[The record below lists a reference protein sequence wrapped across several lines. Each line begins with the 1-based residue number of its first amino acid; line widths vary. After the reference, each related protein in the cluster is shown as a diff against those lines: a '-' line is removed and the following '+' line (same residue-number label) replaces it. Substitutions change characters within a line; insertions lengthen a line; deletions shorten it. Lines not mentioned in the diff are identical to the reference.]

1 MTQYNADCCDH
12 NLHRT
17 ICQGDFPVPV
27 FKRYNIRIYYEVHG
41 EGFPVLLLAPGGM
54 RSSIPVWENTTYNPI
69 DQLAPNCRVIAMDQ
83 RNAGQSTAP
92 IAATD
97 GWRDYTDD
105 QVALLD
111 HLGIERFHAARMC
124 IGGSF
129 INGIGRGG
137 PGKGRVGCYASTDR
151 VYRQPPNLCQFIR
164 RLVGSVKIKTS
175 VPQQRRL
182 GNLQDHDV
190 RR

>member
-1 MTQYNADCCDH
+1 M
-12 NLHRT
+12 
-17 ICQGDFPVPV
+17 PV
-27 FKRYNIRIYYEVHG
+27 FKRDNIRIYYEVHG

-54 RSSIPVWENTTYNPI
+54 RSSIPVWENTPYNPI
-69 DQLAPNCRVIAMDQ
+69 EELAPHCQVIAMDQ

-111 HLGIERFHAARMC
+111 HLGIDRFHAAGMC

-129 INGIGRGG
+129 IMGFRGR
-137 PGKGRVGCYASTDR
+137 PRKDRVGCYAPADR
-151 VYRQPPNLCQFIR
+151 VCRQPPNLCRFIR
-164 RLVGSVKIKTS
+164 WLVGSVKIETS
-175 VPQQRRL
+175 VPQRRRL